1 MCTQYFRQY
10 IGALAQCCMCMM
22 YIFLFAGGPSVSDL
36 AKQFIRTLRLGKPVS
51 GSPGPPGPSGPPGP
65 PGNVGPVGPVGDVGP
80 VGAPGP
86 AGDVGRRGPRG
97 RRGPPG
103 PPGPPGP
110 QRSRRSIPDQHD
122 ISPPRSVPQGLAA
135 YAKQVRIRTVHL
147 I

>member
-1 MCTQYFRQY
+1 MLYVHDF
-10 IGALAQCCMCMM
+10 
-22 YIFLFAGGPSVSDL
+22 FLFAGGPSVSDL
-36 AKQFIRTLRLGKPVS
+36 AKQFIKTLQLGKPVS
-51 GSPGPPGPSGPPGP
+51 GSPGPPGPPGP
-65 PGNVGPVGPVGDVGP
+65 PGNVGPVGHVGP
-80 VGAPGP
+80 VGAPGGPGAPGP

-110 QRSRRSIPDQHD
+110 QRSRRSTPDQHD
-122 ISPPRSVPQGLAA
+122 INPPRSFPQGLAA